1 MAKPVTITLLGDESD
16 LAASLERGAA
26 DVTAFADQVEAA
38 LREAT
43 EEAAHLG
50 DAVAEGAND
59 AGQEVSSFGER
70 FGGAALLAGAAI
82 GAGLAAGISEALD
95 QEKGSDLLAAQV
107 GATPAQAKEL
117 GEAAG
122 EVFAAGYGESVADAN
137 EALKGLWREGLVP
150 ADATADELAKVSK
163 TAMDVAA
170 VLGDDVGPVSAA
182 VGQMLKTGL
191 AKNAKEAFDIL
202 TVGAQNGANKA
213 EDLADTFNEYSVQF
227 ERVGLDGQT
236 AMGLISQALK
246 AGARDSDQ
254 VADAIGQFGEK
265 AVAGGTA
272 VEDAFKSI
280 GLNADD
286 IAAKMGKGGKSAEEA
301 LRLTLNALRGT
312 KDETV
317 QLNAAAALFGD
328 PANVMGK
335 SLFALD
341 PATAAASNGLDKV
354 EGAAARAGETMHD
367 NAATKLSAFWRGLQ
381 QGAVDVIGGEVIPR
395 LEALATKF
403 APVAQ
408 AAETVITGVILPAL
422 GALKDGT
429 EETFRFV
436 ENNKGIFTVVA
447 GVITAILLPAIVA
460 WGVTSVQ
467 AGIANVTAWVT
478 STATATTSAASQ
490 VLSHWAVVGGWLKAA
505 GQAVISAAV
514 VVGSW
519 IAMGAQAVIQAA
531 RMAGAWLIAM
541 GPVGLIIAAV
551 VALAALIWANW
562 DKIVGWTTQAWD
574 WVWGKIKQ
582 VWDFLVTLFMN
593 ATLVGFIVQH
603 WDAIKAATGA
613 AFDWVWQK
621 IKGIWDTLVQLFLN
635 FTGPGLLIKHWDTIK
650 QATADAF
657 AWVYNKARDGLNAVI
672 EFFTGLPGRIR
683 DTAGSVARSALGIG
697 GSIVDGLKD
706 GLSRLGGF
714 ASSLASSVTGAAKGA
729 INGVV
734 DLLNWAIPNK
744 LGWGA
749 LSIDIPDN
757 PIPHVRAMGGPAQGL
772 TRVGERGPEWVS
784 LPSGS
789 TVIPNHAAPSG
800 GGVVVNVRTS
810 ADPWAIGREVAWAL
824 RTA

>member
-43 EEAAHLG
+43 EEAANLG
-50 DAVAEGAND
+50 DAVAEGAD
-59 AGQEVSSFGER
+59 EAGQEVSTFGER

-117 GEAAG
+117 GKAAG
-122 EVFAAGYGESVADAN
+122 EVYAAGYGESVADAN

-163 TAMDVAA
+163 TAMDVAS
-170 VLGDDVGPVSAA
+170 VLGDDVGPVSTA

-191 AKNAKEAFDIL
+191 AKDATEAFDIL
-202 TVGAQNGANKA
+202 TAGAQNGANKA
-213 EDLADTFNEYSVQF
+213 EDLADTFNEYGTQF
-227 ERVGLDGQT
+227 RKLGLDGKT
-236 AMGLISQALK
+236 AMGLISQGLQG
-246 AGARDSDQ
+246 GARDADI
-254 VADAIGQFGEK
+254 VADAFKEFSIRAIDGSKTTADGFK
-265 AVAGGTA
+265 A
-272 VEDAFKSI
+272 I
-280 GLNADD
+280 GLNAETMAAQIAKGGPSAEKALGLTLDKLRAMKD
-286 IAAKMGKGGKSAEEA
+286 PAERSAAAVNLFGTQAEDLGDALYALDVDTAVQKLGKVDGAAK
-301 LRLTLNALRGT
+301 
-312 KDETV
+312 
-317 QLNAAAALFGD
+317 AAGD
-328 PANVMGK
+328 
-335 SLFALD
+335 
-341 PATAAASNGLDKV
+341 
-354 EGAAARAGETMHD
+354 TMHD
-367 NAATKLSAFWRGLQ
+367 NASTKLTAFWRGLQ

-408 AAETVITGVILPAL
+408 AAETVITGVVLPAL
-422 GALKDGT
+422 RALKDGT

-541 GPVGLIIAAV
+541 GPVALIIAAV
-551 VALAALIWANW
+551 VGLAALIWANW

-574 WVWGKIKQ
+574 WVWNKIKQ

-593 ATLVGFIVQH
+593 ATLVGFIIGH

-621 IKGIWDTLVQLFLN
+621 IKGIWDTLVSLFLN
-635 FTGPGLLIKHWDTIK
+635 FTGPGLLIKHWDAIK

-697 GSIVDGLKD
+697 GSIIDGLKD